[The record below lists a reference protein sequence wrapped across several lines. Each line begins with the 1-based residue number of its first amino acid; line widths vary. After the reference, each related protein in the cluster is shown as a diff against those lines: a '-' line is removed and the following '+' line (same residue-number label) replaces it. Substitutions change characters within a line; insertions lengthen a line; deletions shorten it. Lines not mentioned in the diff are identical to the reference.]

1 MRSIQ
6 PASAAVLLGVLLCA
20 GCAPH
25 PSAPDSAAA
34 RPAPPPPDLLRHD
47 AVLVRGW
54 IGETELE
61 LEPILVT
68 DARPTSFDSPEGRY
82 RLRGLDADG
91 TVRFDL
97 RFDEDALASVAG
109 REGHHFMF
117 VVPVGEGGSLW
128 LSSVE
133 LEAGEGRRLVSEARL
148 PAEELRAAL
157 AGTDALAITRGSQ
170 GELRVQWDAER
181 FPLLQLR
188 DPESGTILALARH
201 GDVTIPATQTTLEV
215 ALSEG
220 VRSAA
225 ARMQPR

>member
-1 MRSIQ
+1 MRSIW
-6 PASAAVLLGVLLCA
+6 PGFVALLTGLVLCG

-25 PSAPDSAAA
+25 L
-34 RPAPPPPDLLRHD
+34 PASDASTTGQPPETLELLRHD

-54 IGETELE
+54 IGAAELG

-68 DARPTSFDSPEGRY
+68 DARPTSFDSPDGPY

-97 RFDEDALASVAG
+97 RFDDDALASIAG

-133 LEAGEGRRLVSEARL
+133 LEAGEGRRFVSEARL
-148 PAEELRAAL
+148 PAEGLRAAL
-157 AGTDALAITRGSQ
+157 TSTEAVVITREPQ
-170 GELRVQWDAER
+170 GQLRVQWDAER

-201 GDVTIPATQTTLEV
+201 GDVTIPATQATLEV